1 MLQKIPTLKELGWTP
16 ELAESFKDFSSEN
29 LIPARVV
36 AEHRSAYD
44 IICANGAYLAEVSGV
59 FRRAAKKSKAQFPA
73 VGDWAALSFNPGGQ
87 RQTIHGLLPR
97 KAVLS
102 RLDPGGKEE
111 QVLAANI
118 DIVFIVQGLD
128 DDYNLKRMERYLAA
142 ARAGGATAVIILNKS
157 DLVSDA
163 ESKAAEVRGRS
174 QDAPVLLLDSINRT
188 GYEALDAYIK
198 AGRTIVL
205 VGSSG
210 AGKSTIINN
219 LMGSDLQRIAS
230 VREDDSKGRHTTTGR
245 KMFFLPAN
253 GLPRHASWGGALLID
268 TPGMRGLE
276 LWAEADTVDETFEAI
291 HTLAAECRF
300 GNCSHSNEP
309 GCAVRAALEAGTLD
323 GAHYDNYL
331 KLRAETAFL
340 KSKMD
345 VSERLKRKDRAK
357 KISKEIKDV
366 PKRKRGGI

>member
-1 MLQKIPTLKELGWTP
+1 MPQHLPTLKELGWTP
-16 ELAESFKDFSSEN
+16 ELEQAFKTAFPEG
-29 LIPARVV
+29 LIPARII
-36 AEHRSAYD
+36 AEHRAAYD
-44 IICANGAYLAEVSGV
+44 VICANGAYTAEVSGV

-73 VGDWAALSFNPGGQ
+73 VGDWAAISFDLNGR

-118 DIVFIVQGLD
+118 DIVFIIQGLD
-128 DDYNLKRMERYLAA
+128 DDYNLKRLERYLAA
-142 ARAGGATAVIILNKS
+142 ARAGGAAAVVILNKS
-157 DLVSDA
+157 DLVPDA
-163 ESKAAEVRGRS
+163 EAMAAEVRGRS
-174 QDAPVLLLDSINRT
+174 SDTPVLLLDSINRT
-188 GYEALDAYIK
+188 GYDALDVYIT

-230 VREDDSKGRHTTTGR
+230 VREDDSRGRHTTTGR
-245 KMFFLPAN
+245 KMFVLPA
-253 GLPRHASWGGALLID
+253 SGALLID

-276 LWAEADTVDETFEAI
+276 LWAETDVVNETFEDVQAL
-291 HTLAAECRF
+291 TAECRF

-309 GCAVRAALEAGTLD
+309 GCRMLAALEAGTLNR
-323 GAHYDNYL
+323 GHYDNYL

-340 KSKMD
+340 KSKTNIA
-345 VSERLKRKDRAK
+345 ERLKRKDHA
-357 KISKEIKDV
+357 KEISEKIKDIFKSK
-366 PKRKRGGI
+366 PGEI

>member
-1 MLQKIPTLKELGWTP
+1 MSHNIPTLKQLGWTP
-16 ELAESFKDFSSEN
+16 ELAEAFKSFSEKN
-29 LIPARVV
+29 LIPARVI

-44 IICANGAYLAEVSGV
+44 VVCANGAYLAEVSGV

-87 RQTIHGLLPR
+87 RQTIQGLLPR

-118 DIVFIVQGLD
+118 DIVFVVQGLD
-128 DDYNLKRMERYLAA
+128 DDYNLKRLERYLAA
-142 ARAGGATAVIILNKS
+142 ARAGGAAAVIVLNKS
-157 DLVSDA
+157 DLISDA
-163 ESKAAEVRGRS
+163 ELKAAEVRGRS
-174 QDAPVLLLDSINRT
+174 LDAPVLLLDSINRT
-188 GYEALDAYIK
+188 GYEALDAYIT
-198 AGRTIVL
+198 AGHTIVL

-219 LMGSDLQRIAS
+219 LMGSDLQRVAS

-245 KMFFLPAN
+245 KMFVLPA
-253 GLPRHASWGGALLID
+253 SGALLID

-276 LWAEADTVDETFEAI
+276 LWAEADIVDETFEDVHAR
-291 HTLAAECRF
+291 AAECRF

-323 GAHYDNYL
+323 DAHYDNYL

-345 VSERLKRKDRAK
+345 VAERLKRKDHAK
-357 KISKEIKDV
+357 KISKAIKDV
-366 PKRKRGGI
+366 PKRKRG

>member
-1 MLQKIPTLKELGWTP
+1 MPQDTPTLKQLGWTSDL
-16 ELAESFKDFSSEN
+16 EQAFKAFALEG
-29 LIPARVV
+29 LIPARVI

-44 IICANGAYLAEVSGV
+44 VICANGAYLAEVSGT
-59 FRRAAKKSKAQFPA
+59 FRRAAKKSKAEFPA
-73 VGDWAALSFNPGGQ
+73 VGDWAALSFDPRGM
-87 RQTIHGLLPR
+87 RQKIQGLLPR

-111 QVLAANI
+111 QVIAANI
-118 DIVFIVQGLD
+118 DTVFIVLGLD
-128 DDYNLKRMERYLAA
+128 GDYNLKRLERYLAA
-142 ARAGGATAVIILNKS
+142 ARAGGAAAVVILNKT
-157 DLVSDA
+157 DLDPGA
-163 ESKAAEVRGRS
+163 GSKAEEILGLGFE
-174 QDAPVLLLDSINRT
+174 APILPLDSMKRT
-188 GYEALDAYIK
+188 GYEALNAYIT

-219 LMGSDLQRIAS
+219 LMGSNLQRIAS
-230 VREDDSKGRHTTTGR
+230 VREDDSRGRHTTTGR
-245 KMFFLPAN
+245 RLFLLPA
-253 GLPRHASWGGALLID
+253 SGALLID

-276 LWAEADTVDETFEAI
+276 LWAETGAVDETFEDI

-331 KLRAETAFL
+331 KLRAETTFL
-340 KSKMD
+340 KSKTD
-345 VSERLKRKDRAK
+345 IAERLKRKDHAK
-357 KISKEIKDV
+357 KISKAIKDIF
-366 PKRKRGGI
+366 RKHPEI

>member
-1 MLQKIPTLKELGWTP
+1 MPQHIPTLKELGWTP
-16 ELAESFKDFSSEN
+16 ELEQAFKTAFPEG
-29 LIPARVV
+29 LIPARVI
-36 AEHRSAYD
+36 AEHRAAYD
-44 IICANGAYLAEVSGV
+44 IICANGAYPAEISGV

-73 VGDWAALSFNPGGQ
+73 VGDWAALSFNPGGR
-87 RQTIHGLLPR
+87 RQTIQGLLPR

-118 DIVFIVQGLD
+118 DVVFIVQGLD
-128 DDYNLKRMERYLAA
+128 DDYNLKRLERYLAA
-142 ARAGGATAVIILNKS
+142 ARAGGAAAVVILNKS
-157 DLVSDA
+157 DLAADA
-163 ESKAAEVRGRS
+163 GSKAAEVRGRS
-174 QDAPVLLLDSINRT
+174 QDVPVLVLDSINRT
-188 GYEALDAYIK
+188 GYEALDAYIT

-219 LMGSDLQRIAS
+219 LMGSDLQRIAA

-245 KMFFLPAN
+245 KLFVLPA
-253 GLPRHASWGGALLID
+253 SGALLID

-276 LWAEADTVDETFEAI
+276 LWAETDIVSETFEDVQAL
-291 HTLAAECRF
+291 TAGCRF

-323 GAHYDNYL
+323 KAHYDNYL
-331 KLRAETAFL
+331 KLRAETISL
-340 KSKMD
+340 MSKTD
-345 VSERLKRKDRAK
+345 LAERLKRKDAGKKPAK
-357 KISKEIKDV
+357 ELKEV
-366 PKRKRGGI
+366 PKRKRPEI